1 MIRPLLIPFQMSKTS
16 YCFVPKK
23 NPNLQRKRHSA
34 IEQDRLDAQAAA
46 VVEMIGG
53 ESCLAPIQS
62 MTSVSKAVDVGCGTG
77 VATVQIA
84 GMFPSATVYGL
95 DISPVPAAVRKM
107 APANT
112 IWAIGNVLD
121 VDYNKPGDSLMSRE
135 IFTPGGLDYIF
146 GRLLVA
152 GINNWS
158 RYFSIVSHA
167 LKSGGIVEHQD
178 LDWNIYR
185 VGTSECLSDK
195 WGWHQAIVSVMK
207 QAGLSTHAGTEAAPI
222 MKAAGLEIVSVQTFE
237 FSFVPSSKK
246 PNSQA
251 VGRYVQA
258 KLAPQFPELLR
269 NMLGPQG
276 ITSRELEIFT
286 KDCLRDIASE
296 EGAYQRYTVTIARK
310 P

>member
-1 MIRPLLIPFQMSKTS
+1 MSKTS

-23 NPNLQRKRHSA
+23 HPSLQKKQHSA
-34 IEQDRLDAQAAA
+34 IEQDRLDAQADAI
-46 VVEMIGG
+46 VEMIGG
-53 ESCLAPIQS
+53 KPCLAPIQS

-95 DISPVPAAVRKM
+95 DISPVPAAVWKI

-112 IWAIGNVLD
+112 TFAIGNVLD
-121 VDYNKPGDSLMSRE
+121 VDYNEPGDSVMSRE

-146 GRLLVA
+146 SRMLFL

-158 RYFSIVSHA
+158 RYFSIASHA
-167 LKSGGIVEHQD
+167 LTSGGFIEHQD

-195 WGWHQAIVSVMK
+195 WGWHQAVLSGAK
-207 QAGLSTHAGTEAAPI
+207 QAGLSTHAGSDAAAI

-237 FSFVPSSKK
+237 YSNLPSCKT

-258 KLAPQFPELLR
+258 KLAPQYPELLR
-269 NMLGPQG
+269 KMLEPLG
-276 ITSRELEIFT
+276 ITDHELEVFT

-296 EGAYQRYTVTIARK
+296 EGAHHKYTVTIARK